1 MTMNR
6 QHVRQT
12 RKAGRESVPPPP
24 AQARTLDL
32 AIDAEA
38 FPPDTDS
45 VVKLELALGPR
56 DQRTN
61 HQAPPTVRPS
71 IFWEFAQE
79 HTPSEGSATSDTV
92 FPHIKCASSTGNDP
106 RAHEVTAN
114 RRMALPS

>member
-1 MTMNR
+1 MS
-6 QHVRQT
+6 
-12 RKAGRESVPPPP
+12 GRLAKLAANLCHHHRRRHKLSTSPPTPK
-24 AQARTLDL
+24 L
-32 AIDAEA
+32 

-56 DQRTN
+56 DQRRN

>member
-1 MTMNR
+1 MSDRLAKLAANLCHHHRRRHELST
-6 QHVRQT
+6 
-12 RKAGRESVPPPP
+12 SPPTPK
-24 AQARTLDL
+24 L
-32 AIDAEA
+32 

-56 DQRTN
+56 DQRRN

-92 FPHIKCASSTGNDP
+92 FPHISVPPQPATIHEPTS
-106 RAHEVTAN
+106 AH